1 MCFYFAKTSHKSNIT
16 GLKTAKSASV
26 STEKLYRKIFHNKQK
41 QIQRVLLVR
50 CNRADYFNL
59 FICNGCIQSTVKDIQ
74 WKLQFFARG
83 WITA

>member
-1 MCFYFAKTSHKSNIT
+1 MKSVMCFYFAKTSHKSNIT

-50 CNRADYFNL
+50 CNRADYLIYL
-59 FICNGCIQSTVKDIQ
+59 FVMVVFSLLKKI
-74 WKLQFFARG
+74 
-83 WITA
+83 